1 MSTST
6 KQDCSAE
13 PYNKD
18 LSLILHPD
26 FDTCSLSASQQDK
39 GALVL
44 HKLSLFPFLQDWTD
58 NYGAYINHAPFLI
71 GLSIETPNRRREFT
85 DITYN
90 VLKCGMPS
98 NGRRSFCKKDK
109 LCAYCASVKGKNL
122 QAKLLT
128 NAPWTDGY
136 RFYSLTYS
144 YKSCFSLD
152 LTTSDQLLHHW
163 TLAKDYVQA
172 LYKSKLIHGYSLSEE
187 LAINNIQGAWVR
199 PHSHFLLRC
208 DQELSLAELPPVDPS
223 VSLDLVE
230 ISTVKHYIN
239 QTHYMCKPLDYATQ
253 YQIELSLGAAPS
265 FLNSQLQ
272 FLLERYLYTISKR
285 RKVVSAGCFR
295 PVYNRCV
302 DRIPKAR
309 IPKKRVRKASRKS
322 KSPTKELKPVAEV
335 AKIEKDTDT
344 DMNSE
349 DIFNATTLQLKQAA
363 NFHGPLSPAPQLSSA
378 VPPVPP
384 VEKKKKSF
392 VAPALLGGGVLAGG
406 AYLADKYFNN
416 GSGMKSISNFFSPKP
431 PSASSQ
437 AFQSNPGDFLAR
449 KFNPSRGFVPT
460 DNQGNPFNLQGGYA
474 NPYDPVSYQAST
486 GQAFSPAELNNQP
499 KDPFSFVPPVV
510 DNALL
515 AGFGVQMAA
524 QGAGGLHGG
533 ASKLTPFVTSNPV
546 AQAVGNSAVGQTI
559 GRGLDPA
566 VQAGNKAVNAVK
578 AFAATPAGS
587 VASKG
592 LGAVGTGVGTFY
604 NASAAH
610 ELGSNP
616 LVDMRWWTN
625 GGRDDWESPM
635 SPAQR
640 KLQAGLASAVTG
652 AGSINPAVGAAVG
665 LPVMAANM
673 KAQGLQDRLN
683 LTQNVH
689 SLMQNDATT
698 LAAARYSYQN
708 APPELKD
715 AFRRDYLKKAL
726 GVIKKTTYNEEISQA
741 YKSQLP
747 QQGNL
752 QYHLNEARK
761 LDPSKFRLY
770 DDIMAGKD
778 QSDENAYNQSLM
790 PNLARKVF
798 RGWNNDIY
806 DNDNSRGNMFSFL
819 AK

>member
-1 MSTST
+1 MHTSSNP
-6 KQDCSAE
+6 QSSAE

-144 YKSCFSLD
+144 YRNCFSLD

-187 LAINNIQGAWVR
+187 LAVNNIQGAWVR
-199 PHSHFLLRC
+199 PHSHFLIRC

-253 YQIELSLGAAPS
+253 YQIELSLGADPS

-309 IPKKRVRKASRKS
+309 TPKKRVRTRKS

-363 NFHGPLSPAPQLSSA
+363 AAAGFLKRAA
-378 VPPVPP
+378 
-384 VEKKKKSF
+384 
-392 VAPALLGGGVLAGG
+392 VAPAAVPTPAPAAVPTVSAPPGPPPPGKLLRNRQEQIYAGFKGIVQPDLARRFTGTQGSHFDYTNNNNEQVEQYDSIGDVFGKDTPHRAPFQGDVAFSDAERNNSPASIYNRVPGAVDEGLLYALLGHSAAKPAALAVGGANSMLQTPFSLPPAASKALPFLEKTMGRLNLGANVYWNGKSADSFGRNPLVDFREYADGLHDRWDKPAMTMPQRALQSSLLAG
-406 AYLADKYFNN
+406 L
-416 GSGMKSISNFFSPKP
+416 
-431 PSASSQ
+431 
-437 AFQSNPGDFLAR
+437 
-449 KFNPSRGFVPT
+449 
-460 DNQGNPFNLQGGYA
+460 
-474 NPYDPVSYQAST
+474 AST
-486 GQAFSPAELNNQP
+486 ASFIPGSPNL
-499 KDPFSFVPPVV
+499 
-510 DNALL
+510 ALL
-515 AGFGVQMAA
+515 AGLQAADYKVKNMSERLANTSSVYQELQDDTSRLAHLDGIQQKVETQLRQALEAQKNSPVQGDSQDTQLFRSLLNQSNRERRKEALRVQMSITPSAA
-524 QGAGGLHGG
+524 YPNAMIKRFAFPDQGALIGAMQKVERQGKPSEFLDFNDAREGIGTKKDHQYQPGHQSAFQTYLNPFNPEKDFVEANTKPGGL
-533 ASKLTPFVTSNPV
+533 SNEPSPFLYHKN
-546 AQAVGNSAVGQTI
+546 NI
-559 GRGLDPA
+559 
-566 VQAGNKAVNAVK
+566 
-578 AFAATPAGS
+578 
-587 VASKG
+587 KG
-592 LGAVGTGVGTFY
+592 
-604 NASAAH
+604 
-610 ELGSNP
+610 
-616 LVDMRWWTN
+616 
-625 GGRDDWESPM
+625 
-635 SPAQR
+635 
-640 KLQAGLASAVTG
+640 
-652 AGSINPAVGAAVG
+652 G
-665 LPVMAANM
+665 LPSFMWQN
-673 KAQGLQDRLN
+673 GRFLN
-683 LTQNVH
+683 
-689 SLMQNDATT
+689 
-698 LAAARYSYQN
+698 
-708 APPELKD
+708 
-715 AFRRDYLKKAL
+715 
-726 GVIKKTTYNEEISQA
+726 
-741 YKSQLP
+741 
-747 QQGNL
+747 
-752 QYHLNEARK
+752 
-761 LDPSKFRLY
+761 
-770 DDIMAGKD
+770 
-778 QSDENAYNQSLM
+778 
-790 PNLARKVF
+790 
-798 RGWNNDIY
+798 
-806 DNDNSRGNMFSFL
+806 
-819 AK
+819 